1 MKGGEKMN
9 TAYFSF
15 HAKNYNSVKSGN
27 IKLPNECPWCFSKI
41 SPQIIASTK
50 YDYYINE
57 SEFDASLTLECP
69 NCKKHFLQSYFVI
82 ITPGNSF
89 EAEIKN
95 EIPQPKS
102 TFDYPDEIDTVSH
115 EFKNIISQSTVAEGS
130 GLDHLAGIGYRKALE
145 FLIKDYLIN
154 HKQLDEEKIS
164 KKLLGKCIEQ
174 DIDDERLK
182 SLAKAA
188 TWIGND
194 ETHYVRKHDS
204 RDVNDMKN
212 FLHKMTLF
220 ISYELAIDDALNFTS
235 SESSSK
241 RN

>member
-1 MKGGEKMN
+1 MN
-9 TAYFSF
+9 NIHFTFK
-15 HAKNYNSVKSGN
+15 AKNNTSSYKNGT
-27 IKLPNECPWCFSKI
+27 IELPNGCPWCSSKI
-41 SPQIIASTK
+41 SPNVIASNN
-50 YDYYINE
+50 YDYHLDEKGFN
-57 SEFDASLTLECP
+57 ASLTLECP
-69 NCKKHFLQSYFVI
+69 NCKKHFLQSYRIKFRPGYSEFTSFI
-82 ITPGNSF
+82 I
-89 EAEIKN
+89 N
-95 EIPQPKS
+95 ESPQPKS
-102 TFDYPDEIDTVSH
+102 TFEYPEEIDSVSH
-115 EFKNIISQSTVAEGS
+115 EFKNIIAQSTVAEGL

-154 HKQLDEEKIS
+154 HKKLDEVKIS

-204 RDVNDMKN
+204 RDVNDMKK